1 MKTSALK
8 EELQFLRGLVAN
20 PRSVGAVAPSSIWLA
35 RAVAAQ
41 VDLNQPGP
49 ILELGPGTGAIT
61 EAILER
67 GVPPDRLTVIEYDP
81 AFAKQIAAR
90 FRGVHV
96 ITGDAFNLARL
107 LADRGAQRFA
117 AIASGIPLLNF
128 APEMRRSLIQTSLEQ
143 MRPGAPFIQFSYG
156 FTAPVSAPDGVTS
169 RLAAFVWRNIPPA
182 RVWVYRRA

>member
-1 MKTSALK
+1 MKTNALK

-61 EAILER
+61 EAILKR
-67 GVPPDRLTVIEYDP
+67 GISPDRLTVIEHDP

-90 FRGVHV
+90 FHGIHV

-107 LADRGAQRFA
+107 LADRGSQRFA
-117 AIASGIPLLNF
+117 AIASGIPLLSRSSKPRWSGSGRAHRLFNF
-128 APEMRRSLIQTSLEQ
+128 PTVFVRLSRHRMAPR
-143 MRPGAPFIQFSYG
+143 
-156 FTAPVSAPDGVTS
+156 
-169 RLAAFVWRNIPPA
+169 
-182 RVWVYRRA
+182 RVWPPSCGGTFPRRAYGSTAGLET